1 MDKDI
6 SVLET
11 FLIDNPQLEEL
22 EALLDEFNIFETL
35 GAVRQE
41 LRHSDFLAY
50 LLDPRQN
57 HGLGDTFVKRFLQHS
72 VAGLDPRLLPVNA
85 IELDTMN
92 LNEINVRR
100 EYENIDILLTSESN
114 ELVVVIENKVVSGE
128 HSSQLQRYYQIIQT
142 QYPDYR
148 KIFLYLTPEGNEP
161 TDINYLPVTYQV
173 ILDLLL
179 NISDS
184 RKTTL
189 GPDVLTLI
197 QHYIIILRR
206 YVLSGSRIEELCVDI
221 YREHKRAIDLI
232 IEHLPDQQK
241 YVHDLLINLVEDTP
255 GITPDISTKAAV
267 RFIADPLDVPLLK
280 QGQGWT
286 NTGRMLIFDFEN
298 AKDRLRL
305 KLIIGP
311 GPTDIREKIFRLSV
325 EDNPPLRS
333 NYKQMGTKWH
343 SVYWRSV
350 LSAKD
355 YEHDDP
361 ETVKQKIISF
371 WNQFLENDLIRIV
384 EIIGALPMIKESRL
398 D

>member
-1 MDKDI
+1 MDEDI
-6 SVLET
+6 TALEK
-11 FLIDNPQLEEL
+11 FLIANPQLEEL
-22 EALLDEFNIFETL
+22 EALLEEFNIFETL

-50 LLDPRQN
+50 LLDPHQN
-57 HGLGDTFVKRFLQHS
+57 HGLGDTLVKRFLQLS
-72 VAGLDPRLLPVNA
+72 VAGLDPLRLPVNA

-92 LNEINVRR
+92 LNDIFVRR
-100 EYENIDILLTSESN
+100 ESESIDILLTSESN
-114 ELVVVIENKVVSGE
+114 ALVVVIENKVISGE
-128 HSSQLQRYYQIIQT
+128 HSGQLQRYYQIIQN
-142 QYPDYR
+142 QYPNYR
-148 KIFLYLTPEGNEP
+148 KLFLFLTPEGEEP
-161 TDINYLPVTYQV
+161 SDLNYLPVTYQV
-173 ILDLLL
+173 ILDLLS
-179 NISDS
+179 NISES
-184 RKTTL
+184 RRTTL
-189 GPDVLTLI
+189 GADVLTLI
-197 QHYIIILRR
+197 QHYLIILRR
-206 YVLSGSRIEELCVDI
+206 YILSGSRIEELCVEI

-232 IEHLPDQQK
+232 IEYLPDQQK

-255 GITPDISTKAAV
+255 GISPDISTKAAI
-267 RFIADPLDVPLLK
+267 RFIADPLDVHLLK

-286 NTGRMLIFDFEN
+286 SSGRMLIFEFEN

-311 GPTDIREKIFRLSV
+311 GPTEFREKIFKLSV

-355 YEHDDP
+355 YEHSDL
-361 ETVKQKIISF
+361 ESVKQKILSF
-371 WNQFLENDLIRIV
+371 WNQFLENDLIKIV